1 MPGLSPHVAPVV
13 GKARAAVTAL
23 LQGLSTERTDQ
34 AAATP
39 DTRRET
45 TATAALDK
53 PAAAATALDN
63 PPPRPAPTDT
73 AATSATAPN
82 EAAFEIDLAG
92 ALAPISLPT
101 EAPPIE
107 LRKVPTEFTLAA
119 AAIRPLVMPREAPVV
134 NVSAAPPAPPPQ
146 AVEVTPPPPANVS
159 TDRIEPPLP
168 ERIEAAASADAP
180 NDAPATGA
188 DLMPPEA
195 DLPAV
200 VASGEVEVEN
210 PQAVLFQSA
219 SDVVLKTGTDA
230 HLGLTTPSQPADS
243 GLLLVARGIPPGIRL
258 SKGSRIGREFWFML
272 AALDVFLG
280 DDVVVQFLVDEL
292 HAFRELLVVLHE
304 RGLRDAVGGLLL
316 QRLDEDGE
324 LQVFRPHAALA
335 AGNDHEIRRV
345 DAVVA
350 EDFLGDALVLAER
363 QARGAAAGERDAV
376 HREKRHDVLVEGP
389 VVPELVGQVED
400 HVRAEG
406 LQLLPQEIEVV
417 EDGQMLVGIA
427 ELAQGGEHA
436 GLGLPVGGLQLGT
449 QILVERRG
457 SDGIKQGENFQFLGH
472 GYFVRL
478 NFPVNK

>member
-1 MPGLSPHVAPVV
+1 MTNDDAKRQRSDIEEIRLLLKQLEEAAAREIHAEFVAPEPRAAIQGPQPNFIALKPLESADFPPRSEIVLDPRRQLATLGGAHAMLERRQFDPPMPMASGTPSRASPRRSILFAAAGTTIACLAGGTYYASVVDVPGLSPHVAPVV

-180 NDAPATGA
+180 NGAPATGA

-258 SKGSRIGREFWFML
+258 SKGSRIGRDSWFMP
-272 AALDVFLG
+272 AADLEAVR
-280 DDVVVQFLVDEL
+280 L
-292 HAFRELLVVLHE
+292 HAETPVAGVFTLTFEIVTV
-304 RGLRDAVGGLLL
+304 
-316 QRLDEDGE
+316 DGRIVSTTTTKV
-324 LQVFRPHAALA
+324 QP
-335 AGNDHEIRRV
+335 
-345 DAVVA
+345 
-350 EDFLGDALVLAER
+350 
-363 QARGAAAGERDAV
+363 
-376 HREKRHDVLVEGP
+376 KP
-389 VVPELVGQVED
+389 
-400 HVRAEG
+400 
-406 LQLLPQEIEVV
+406 
-417 EDGQMLVGIA
+417 
-427 ELAQGGEHA
+427 
-436 GLGLPVGGLQLGT
+436 
-449 QILVERRG
+449 
-457 SDGIKQGENFQFLGH
+457 
-472 GYFVRL
+472 
-478 NFPVNK
+478 